1 MLSAIDKKYFKM
13 CCPNIGK
20 DTDIDISAK
29 CVVCGDSKT
38 GRKHRLHLYEK
49 GGSTY
54 VKCFNC
60 DLSTNMFGF
69 IKTYFPQYFTQYKK
83 ETFYLNINNFKE
95 QKEEEKDLNITLDW
109 NNVSNSDIA
118 TIENIE
124 TVTNSN
130 TFSDAES
137 IENIENVTNSNTFEY
152 LDSSI
157 FQDLTISAKKYI
169 ESRHINYD
177 EKFGKFYTFDG
188 ILKIKDREF
197 DLRHKLI
204 IPFYNKDK
212 IIGFYS
218 RSIYEKSFLTCN
230 LNEGY
235 KIWNYANID
244 KEKEV
249 YIFEG
254 IFDALSFYQMFN
266 IDNVIALCSKDIP
279 QERLKELKKPIFCL
293 DGDKTGINTM
303 LKFALKYKV
312 QIPDMRFKDMNEFLI
327 NNVKPLLKIETGLR
341 AVVELKKLL

>member
-1 MLSAIDKKYFKM
+1 MIKSIL
-13 CCPNIGK
+13 
-20 DTDIDISAK
+20 K

-49 GGSTY
+49 GGQTY

-95 QKEEEKDLNITLDW
+95 QKEEEKNIVLDW
-109 NNVSNSDIA
+109 DNVSNSDIA
-118 TIENIE
+118 EVETITNHQN
-124 TVTNSN
+124 VTNSN
-130 TFSDAES
+130 I
-137 IENIENVTNSNTFEY
+137 IEVENVTNSNTFEY
-152 LDSSI
+152 LDPSI
-157 FQDLTISAKKYI
+157 FQDLTISTKKYLN
-169 ESRHINYD
+169 SRHIDYD

-188 ILKIKDREF
+188 ILKIKDKEF

-204 IPFYNKDK
+204 IPFYKENK
-212 IIGFYS
+212 ITGFYS
-218 RSIYEKSFLTCN
+218 RSIYEKQFLTCN

-235 KIWNYANID
+235 KIWNYFNID

-254 IFDALSFYQMFN
+254 IFDAISFYHMFN

-279 QERLKELKKPIFCL
+279 QERLDELKKPVFCL
-293 DGDKTGINTM
+293 DSDKTGIKTM
-303 LKFALKYKV
+303 LKYALKYKV
-312 QIPDMRFKDMNEFLI
+312 QIPDIRFKDMNEFLI
-327 NNVKPLLKIETGLR
+327 NNVKPLLKIDTGLR

>member
-13 CCPNIGK
+13 CCPDIGK
-20 DTDIDISAK
+20 DTDLDISAK

-38 GRKHRLHLYEK
+38 RRKHRLHLYEK
-49 GGSTY
+49 GGQTY

-83 ETFYLNINNFKE
+83 ETFYLNINNFKD

-118 TIENIE
+118 EVETITNHQNVTNCNTPKSE
-124 TVTNSN
+124 TVTNV
-130 TFSDAES
+130 
-137 IENIENVTNSNTFEY
+137 INSNTFEY

-157 FQDLTISAKKYI
+157 FQELTISAKKYI
-169 ESRHINYD
+169 NSRHINYD
-177 EKFGKFYTFDG
+177 DKFGKFYTFDG
-188 ILKIKDREF
+188 ILKIKDKEF

-204 IPFYNKDK
+204 IPFYKENK
-212 IIGFYS
+212 ITGFYS
-218 RSIYEKSFLTCN
+218 RSIYEKQFLTCN

-235 KIWNYANID
+235 KIWNYFNID

-254 IFDALSFYQMFN
+254 IFDAISFYQMFN

-279 QERLKELKKPIFCL
+279 QERLDELKKPVFCL
-293 DGDKTGINTM
+293 DSDKTGIKTM
-303 LKFALKYKV
+303 LKYALKYKV
-312 QIPDMRFKDMNEFLI
+312 QIPDIRFKDMNEFLI
-327 NNVKPLLKIETGLR
+327 NNVKPLLKIDTGLR
-341 AVVELKKLL
+341 AIVELKKLL

>member
-1 MLSAIDKKYFKM
+1 MLSTIDKKYFKM
-13 CCPNIGK
+13 CCPDIGK
-20 DTDIDISAK
+20 DTDLDISAK

-49 GGSTY
+49 GGQTY

-60 DLSTNMFGF
+60 ELSTNMFGF
-69 IKTYFPQYFTQYKK
+69 LKTYFPQYLNQYKQ
-83 ETFYLNINNFKE
+83 ENFYLNINNFREIKTE
-95 QKEEEKDLNITLDW
+95 NADININFDW

-118 TIENIE
+118 E
-124 TVTNSN
+124 V
-130 TFSDAES
+130 
-137 IENIENVTNSNTFEY
+137 ENVTNSNTLEY

-157 FQDLTISAKKYI
+157 FQDLTQSAKDYI
-169 ESRHINYD
+169 KSRGINYT

-188 ILKIKDREF
+188 ILSVKGKDF

-204 IPFYNKDK
+204 IPFYNEDK

-218 RSIYEKSFLTCN
+218 RSIHNKIFLTCN

-235 KIWNYANID
+235 KIWNYFNID
-244 KEKEV
+244 KNKEV

-293 DGDKTGINTM
+293 DSDRTGINTM
-303 LKFALKYKV
+303 LKYALNYKV
-312 QIPDMRFKDMNEFLI
+312 QIPDTRFKDMNEFLI
-327 NNVKPLLKIETGLR
+327 NGVTPVLKNESGLR
-341 AVVELKKLL
+341 AIIELKKLL